1 MKLIKNFFITVKTK
15 GVFSSFLALKN
26 FFIILTVNTFF
37 PSFLIKKKIFNYKM
51 YLDPKDKGISR
62 TLLLFGKRELDH
74 KKILEKVL
82 KKNMK
87 VFDIGANIG
96 YYPLMESTL
105 VGKNGKI
112 IAIEP
117 VPKNVELLRKNL
129 GLNKNNITTTMQV
142 GISNRIERKDFL
154 ISDHSNL
161 GHIIDSNDHKNKKK
175 IKIQTI
181 SLKELIKKTFNP
193 DFIRM
198 DIEGYEE
205 KVLKDLSNLKLKE
218 YPIICFETHL
228 TKYKEME
235 VVLERL
241 FKKGYKVKYASS
253 SFENGSLK
261 LKKLGYK
268 PILKNI
274 KTDDVKRNIYKNIK
288 NGDAI
293 NLICKSG
300 GLRTILMSPK
310 N

>member
-1 MKLIKNFFITVKTK
+1 MNFSKYKLESLNEAKA
-15 GVFSSFLALKN
+15 S
-26 FFIILTVNTFF
+26 
-37 PSFLIKKKIFNYKM
+37 
-51 YLDPKDKGISR
+51 DW
-62 TLLLFGKRELDH
+62 TL
-74 KKILEKVL
+74 
-82 KKNMK
+82 
-87 VFDIGANIG
+87 
-96 YYPLMESTL
+96 
-105 VGKNGKI
+105 
-112 IAIEP
+112 
-117 VPKNVELLRKNL
+117 
-129 GLNKNNITTTMQV
+129 
-142 GISNRIERKDFL
+142 
-154 ISDHSNL
+154 
-161 GHIIDSNDHKNKKK
+161 
-175 IKIQTI
+175 
-181 SLKELIKKTFNP
+181 
-193 DFIRM
+193 
-198 DIEGYEE
+198 
-205 KVLKDLSNLKLKE
+205 LKDLSNLKLKE